1 LGPSSR
7 GLTQEGF
14 DRLLRVLD
22 DDREQAG
29 ERYEQLRRR
38 LLLFFR
44 ARGVPQPEDRAD
56 DTLTVAA
63 ARMDKGEVVENVEA
77 YTLGIAR
84 LIALE
89 GYRADAQEREA
100 LRESALVTTAPADA
114 PEERHQ
120 LFERC
125 LAQLPGDQ
133 RDLILAYYGGPD
145 GDRIAHRRRLAE
157 QHAIPVNALRIRAH
171 RIRQQLERAL
181 HGALEGGR

>member
-1 LGPSSR
+1 MGRSSR
-7 GLTQEGF
+7 GLTQGAF

-22 DDREQAG
+22 DDRERAG

-44 ARGVPQPEDRAD
+44 ARGVPHPEERAD
-56 DTLTVAA
+56 ETLTVAA
-63 ARMDKGEVVENVEA
+63 ARLDKGEVVQNMTA
-77 YTLGIAR
+77 YALGIAR

-89 GYRADAQEREA
+89 GHRAEAGEREA
-100 LRESALVTTAPADA
+100 LRESARAAPPPPDE
-114 PEERHQ
+114 PDERHQ
-120 LFERC
+120 IFERC

-145 GDRIAHRRRLAE
+145 EQRIEHRRRLAA
-157 QHAIPVNALRIRAH
+157 QHAIPMNALRIRAH

-181 HGALEGGR
+181 RAAMEGEG